1 MAELQITDPCFF
13 NDWTALQYLVVSGS
27 FSLSSKI
34 NWLTKIDH
42 YVYNY
47 KLVYN
52 FTTHLLTLYVLVL
65 LVWESQS
72 TPCNFAK

>member
-1 MAELQITDPCFF
+1 MAELSSDPCFF
-13 NDWTALQYLVVSGS
+13 NVWTALQYLVVSGS
-27 FSLSSKI
+27 FSLSSEI

-42 YVYNY
+42 YVY